1 MYENFWPV
9 PGGEALFFRV
19 HSMRFG
25 RFHTMIPYVFV
36 SSVDAGPVHIR
47 IFSGLVTAAVI
58 IGFAIA
64 TGRARRYGISRESMA
79 RVSVFIILAG
89 ALGAILFK
97 LLYLP
102 EAMAHGLRDPR
113 WLLTHLQGIASFG
126 GFFGGLAGAFLAFH
140 FSRYD
145 SATRL
150 RFLDSVGFSLPF
162 AWAIGRAGCALVHD
176 HPGVRSDSWLAVA
189 YPGGGRFDL
198 GVLECLFLSAL
209 SLVFALLARRPWP
222 TGFFFSLFFAAY
234 GPFRLVMDQL
244 HVDPP
249 RYFRWSV
256 DQYCAVLSL
265 IIAAYSAWFIVNEP
279 RCEQSSGGSSCLP
292 ASAHG

>member
-1 MYENFWPV
+1 
-9 PGGEALFFRV
+9 
-19 HSMRFG
+19 
-25 RFHTMIPYVFV
+25 MIPYVFA
-36 SSVDAGPVHIR
+36 SNVDLGPLHIR
-47 IFSGLVTAAVI
+47 VFSGLLMVGI
-58 IGFAIA
+58 IVGFAIA
-64 TGRARRYGISRESMA
+64 TWRARLFGLSRESMA
-79 RVSVFIILAG
+79 RLSLCMVLTG
-89 ALGAILFK
+89 AVGAILFK

-102 EAMAHGLRDPR
+102 EVMYHGLRDPR
-113 WLLTHLQGIASFG
+113 WLFTHLQGIASFG
-126 GFFGGLAGAFLAFH
+126 GFFGGLAGAFLLFH
-140 FSRYD
+140 FSHYD
-145 SATRL
+145 AVTRL

-222 TGFFFSLFFAAY
+222 AGYFFSLFFAVY
-234 GPFRLVMDQL
+234 GPFRLVLDQL

-249 RYFRWSV
+249 RYFGWSV

-265 IIAAYSAWFIVNEP
+265 IIAAYSAWFIVNER